1 MLSTP
6 HKRFL
11 WGRSDRLSELTF
23 FRALLRRRRR
33 EQRVAKEGGG
43 STGKYSSDARWK
55 AATWTPWLWVK

>member
-11 WGRSDRLSELTF
+11 WGRPDRASELTF

-33 EQRVAKEGGG
+33 EQRIAKEGG
-43 STGKYSSDARWK
+43 SAGKYSSDTRWK
-55 AATWTPWLWVK
+55 TATWTPWLWVK